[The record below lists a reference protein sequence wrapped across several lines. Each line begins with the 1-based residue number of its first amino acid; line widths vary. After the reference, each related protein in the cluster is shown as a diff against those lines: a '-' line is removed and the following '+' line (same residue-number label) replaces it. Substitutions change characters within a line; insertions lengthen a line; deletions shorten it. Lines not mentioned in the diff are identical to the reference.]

1 MEGEVETAEEGHAD
15 FVSIGVSG
23 AGQRGKVIG
32 GGGEGFDHVRDED
45 HETAEHGES
54 ASQSGNVEAAAGLG
68 LEVEEHDDEKEK
80 DHDRA
85 GIDEDLDDPDEE
97 GVEGDKKSGEGEEG
111 KNETHRAVDRVAEK
125 DDGRGRGE
133 HQHGEDP
140 EQNGEH
146 AVVCAGG
153 AFRAPLCRPEGDSLG
168 GEQARFDHFFSFH
181 LWTRPDMTP
190 PNS

>member
-1 MEGEVETAEEGHAD
+1 M
-15 FVSIGVSG
+15 
-23 AGQRGKVIG
+23 
-32 GGGEGFDHVRDED
+32 RDED
-45 HETAEHGES
+45 NES
-54 ASQSGNVEAAAGLG
+54 SEYRDPAGQCGDVEAAAGLG
-68 LEVEEHDDEKEK
+68 LEVEKHDDEKKK

-97 GVEGDKKSGEGEEG
+97 GVEGDKERGEGEEG
-111 KNETHRAVDRVAEK
+111 EDETHRAVDRIAEE

-140 EQNGEH
+140 EQDGEH

-168 GEQARFDHFFSFH
+168 GGQAPFDHFFSFH
-181 LWTRPDMTP
+181 LWTKPCMTP